1 MNTAESFSDPHVTI
15 IVVPR
20 ERFSC
25 AAESLESIYQHT
37 TMPFSLVYV
46 DGGSPARVQRYLQTQ
61 AREKGFHLLRTESYL
76 SPNRARTLGLLEA
89 RGEYVV
95 FIDNDVIVS
104 PRWLE
109 TLIECAEE
117 TGAAVVGP
125 LTCQHKPVHERI
137 HCAGGESGVE
147 IKHENGQSTRHIVEK
162 IYSQGR
168 SVAGLRADLK
178 RQKTG
183 LAEFHCM
190 LVRASILDETGP
202 LDEQLLNTKEH
213 VDFCMLVT
221 QAGGSVWFE
230 PASVVTYV
238 PGPPRD
244 LGDLSFYMLRWSNER
259 ELASL
264 KHLRDKWN
272 LTEDKYFRHRYR
284 NVGWRRK
291 MTIVRPLS
299 EKLTFGRGSKRLEN
313 LLLLLDQR
321 LNRRLTDRY
330 SRRMSQ

>member
-1 MNTAESFSDPHVTI
+1 MNATEPAVNPRVTI
-15 IVVPR
+15 VVVPR

-25 AAESLESIYQHT
+25 AAESLDSIYQHT
-37 TMPFSLVYV
+37 TMPFKLVYV
-46 DGGSPARVQRYLQTQ
+46 DGGSPARTQRYLEAQS
-61 AREKGFHLLRTESYL
+61 RERGFHLLRTDSYL
-76 SPNRARTLGLLEA
+76 SPNRARNLGLREVKTSYL
-89 RGEYVV
+89 V

-125 LTCQHKPVHERI
+125 LTCQHKPVHEKV

-147 IKHENGQSTRHIVEK
+147 IKYENGQETRHIIEK

-168 SVAGLRADLK
+168 SVSGLRPQLK
-178 RQKTG
+178 REQTG

-190 LVRASILDETGP
+190 LVQASIFDETGP

-213 VDFCMLVT
+213 VDFCMLVD
-221 QAGGSVWFE
+221 QAGGTVWFE
-230 PASVVTYV
+230 PESVVTYV

-244 LGDLSFYMLRWSNER
+244 LADLSFYMLRWSNEW

-264 KHLRDKWN
+264 KRLRDKWN

-299 EKLTFGRGSKRLEN
+299 EKLTFGRGSRRLEGV
-313 LLLLLDQR
+313 LSALDQR

-330 SRRMSQ
+330 SRYGTQ

>member
-1 MNTAESFSDPHVTI
+1 MNATETATNPRVTI

-25 AAESLESIYQHT
+25 APESLESIYQHT
-37 TMPFSLVYV
+37 TVPFNLVYV
-46 DGGSPARVQRYLQTQ
+46 DGGSPARIQRYLQTQ
-61 AREKGFHLLRTESYL
+61 AREKGFHLLRTDSYL
-76 SPNRARTLGLLEA
+76 SPNRARNLGLLEA
-89 RGEYVV
+89 SSEYVV
-95 FIDNDVIVS
+95 FVDNDVIVS

-109 TLIECAEE
+109 TLLECAED

-125 LTCQHKPVHERI
+125 LTCQHKPVHEKV

-147 IKHENGQSTRHIVEK
+147 IKHENGQETRHIIEK

-168 SVAGLRADLK
+168 SVSSLRAELK
-178 RQKTG
+178 RQQTG

-230 PASVVTYV
+230 PESIVTYV
-238 PGPPRD
+238 PGPPSN
-244 LGDLSFYMLRWSNER
+244 LSDLSFYMLRWSNEW

-264 KHLRDKWN
+264 RRLRDKWN

-313 LLLLLDQR
+313 LLSTLDKQ

-330 SRRMSQ
+330 ARRTSS